1 MKVKREYDALLD
13 SGELEDMFPQ
23 LSGTW
28 KKDEKLF
35 TKLWEQNIKA
45 IKSIDVNFDEND

>member
-1 MKVKREYDALLD
+1 MKVKSEYQALLD
-13 SGELEDMFPQ
+13 SGELQDMFPQ
-23 LSGTW
+23 LSGVW

-45 IKSIDVNFDEND
+45 IKSIDVNFNEDD